1 MDVVGPESSSP
12 FTTSIEISAQRKS
25 RQILMHIETLYRI
38 VLKLED
44 LENPTAIAT
53 FLVVKVNFFSFFLSF
68 VFADVNCS
76 FLNLLTNETSKKM
89 YF

>member
-1 MDVVGPESSSP
+1 MTAPRKIIDMDVVGPEASSP

-53 FLVVKVNFFSFFLSF
+53 FMIVKVRKAF
-68 VFADVNCS
+68 
-76 FLNLLTNETSKKM
+76 
-89 YF
+89 

>member
-53 FLVVKVNFFSFFLSF
+53 FLIVKVSPIF
-68 VFADVNCS
+68 VIGKS
-76 FLNLLTNETSKKM
+76 
-89 YF
+89 

>member
-53 FLVVKVNFFSFFLSF
+53 FLIVKVKYKQIPSTQSVIVLCN
-68 VFADVNCS
+68 
-76 FLNLLTNETSKKM
+76 
-89 YF
+89 